1 MGSKF
6 KIGKAFY
13 SELKESIGDL
23 GRRYREETGKKRS
36 SIMDKEFR
44 KIIQDR
50 ANRTI
55 EADRYVKKSL
65 NGSTKKYNELMKV
78 RDKFSGGGT
87 MNKKKKKTKDPLV
100 EKYKRVRNTIIAA
113 PEVQAVGELV
123 NDLIGMGGFD
133 EGGLSEDIKKF
144 EEKTGIIG
152 RTTSSGDKR
161 TGPKISPDM
170 TAPKYKSSTMQADPP
185 RKGGAR
191 RKPLAD
197 FKSKMKRR
205 NNPKRSEL
213 AEGGFTDGR
222 KKIDKAPPFGVINA
236 ADFKAL
242 KAMKKKS
249 TGGIMVPVKIGKN
262 KITKIM

>member
-1 MGSKF
+1 MGSKY

-13 SELKESIGDL
+13 AELKESIGDL
-23 GRRYREETGKKRS
+23 GRRYRKETGKKRAS
-36 SIMDKEFR
+36 VLDEEYR
-44 KIIQDR
+44 RIIQDKVHR
-50 ANRTI
+50 EL

-87 MNKKKKKTKDPLV
+87 MNKKKKKTKDPLI

-113 PEVQAVGELV
+113 PEVQALGEVV

-133 EGGLSEDIKKF
+133 DGGLSEDIKKL

-152 RTTSSGDKR
+152 RTTSTGNKR

-170 TAPKYKSSTMQADPP
+170 RVGATKKVSTMQAGPSTP
-185 RKGGAR
+185 ASKKQYRGVT

-205 NNPKRSEL
+205 

-236 ADFKAL
+236 DDFKAL

-249 TGGIMVPVKIGKN
+249 TGGIMVPVKLGKN

>member
-1 MGSKF
+1 MGSKY

-13 SELKESIGDL
+13 SEIKESIGDL
-23 GRRYREETGKKRS
+23 GRRYRKETGKKRAS
-36 SIMDKEFR
+36 VLDEEYR
-44 KIIQDR
+44 RIIQDKVHR
-50 ANRTI
+50 EL

-100 EKYKRVRNTIIAA
+100 EKYKRIRNTILVA
-113 PEVQAVGELV
+113 PEVQAVGEMV

-133 EGGLSEDIKKF
+133 DGGLNEGIKSVKASEK
-144 EEKTGIIG
+144 
-152 RTTSSGDKR
+152 
-161 TGPKISPDM
+161 
-170 TAPKYKSSTMQADPP
+170 QAAPP
-185 RKGGAR
+185 RKASKMQAAPSVTASKRQIKGN

-197 FKSKMKRR
+197 FKSKMKR
-205 NNPKRSEL
+205 

-236 ADFKAL
+236 DDFKAL

-249 TGGIMVPVKIGKN
+249 TGGSIMVPVKIGKN

>member
-44 KIIQDR
+44 KIVQDR
-50 ANRTI
+50 VNRTL

-100 EKYKRVRNTIIAA
+100 EKYKRVRNTIVAA
-113 PEVQAVGELV
+113 PEVQALGDFV

-133 EGGLSEDIKKF
+133 DGGLTDDIKKIKTRN
-144 EEKTGIIG
+144 EKRGDISKTGNF
-152 RTTSSGDKR
+152 K
-161 TGPKISPDM
+161 KQ
-170 TAPKYKSSTMQADPP
+170 YK
-185 RKGGAR
+185 GATR
-191 RKPLAD
+191 RPLAD

-205 NNPKRSEL
+205 

-222 KKIDKAPPFGVINA
+222 KKIDKAPPFGVINKD
-236 ADFKAL
+236 DFKAL
-242 KAMKKKS
+242 KAMKKS
-249 TGGIMVPVKIGKN
+249 IGGSIVVPVKMGKN
-262 KITKIM
+262 KPTKIM

>member
-1 MGSKF
+1 MGSKY

-13 SELKESIGDL
+13 AELKESIGDL
-23 GRRYREETGKKRS
+23 GRRYRKETGKKRAS
-36 SIMDKEFR
+36 VLDEEYR
-44 KIIQDR
+44 RIIQDKVHR
-50 ANRTI
+50 EL

-100 EKYKRVRNTIIAA
+100 EKYKRVRNTILVA
-113 PEVQAVGELV
+113 PEVQAVGEMV

-133 EGGLSEDIKKF
+133 DGGLSEDIKKF
-144 EEKTGIIG
+144 QEKTGPK
-152 RTTSSGDKR
+152 TSSDIKVGSSK
-161 TGPKISPDM
+161 PSAM
-170 TAPKYKSSTMQADPP
+170 QTAP
-185 RKGGAR
+185 RGGARGVR

-197 FKSKMKRR
+197 FKSKMKR
-205 NNPKRSEL
+205 

-236 ADFKAL
+236 DDFKAL

-249 TGGIMVPVKIGKN
+249 TGGSIMVPVKMGKN
-262 KITKIM
+262 KPTKIM

>member
-44 KIIQDR
+44 KIVQDR
-50 ANRTI
+50 VNRML

-87 MNKKKKKTKDPLV
+87 MNKKKKKTKDPLI

-113 PEVQAVGELV
+113 PEVQAVGEMV

-133 EGGLSEDIKKF
+133 NGGLSEDIKKL

-152 RTTSSGDKR
+152 RTTSTGDKR

-170 TAPKYKSSTMQADPP
+170 KVGSTKKVRAMQADSSTPASKKQY
-185 RKGGAR
+185 RGVTR
-191 RKPLAD
+191 NPLAD
-197 FKSKMKRR
+197 FKSKMKR
-205 NNPKRSEL
+205 

-236 ADFKAL
+236 DDFKAL

>member
-44 KIIQDR
+44 KIVQDR
-50 ANRTI
+50 VNRTL

-100 EKYKRVRNTIIAA
+100 EKYRRVRNTILVA
-113 PEVQAVGELV
+113 PEVQALGDFV

-133 EGGLSEDIKKF
+133 DGGLNEGIKSVKASEKQAPPSKKAS
-144 EEKTGIIG
+144 E
-152 RTTSSGDKR
+152 
-161 TGPKISPDM
+161 
-170 TAPKYKSSTMQADPP
+170 MQAPP
-185 RKGGAR
+185 SRRVGEINKRGMTKKPRDAFRKSL
-191 RKPLAD
+191 RK
-197 FKSKMKRR
+197 R
-205 NNPKRSEL
+205 
-213 AEGGFTDGR
+213 AEGGFTDNR

-236 ADFKAL
+236 DDFKAL
-242 KAMKKKS
+242 KAMKKS
-249 TGGIMVPVKIGKN
+249 TGGSIVVPVKMGKN
-262 KITKIM
+262 KPTKIM

>member
-23 GRRYREETGKKRS
+23 GKRYREETGKKRS

-44 KIIQDR
+44 KIVQDR
-50 ANRTI
+50 VNRTL

-100 EKYKRVRNTIIAA
+100 EKYERVRNTIIAA

-133 EGGLSEDIKKF
+133 DGGLNEGIKSVKASEKQAPPSKKAS
-144 EEKTGIIG
+144 E
-152 RTTSSGDKR
+152 
-161 TGPKISPDM
+161 
-170 TAPKYKSSTMQADPP
+170 MQAPP
-185 RKGGAR
+185 STKASKKQYKGATR
-191 RKPLAD
+191 RPLAD
-197 FKSKMKRR
+197 IKSKMRR
-205 NNPKRSEL
+205 R
-213 AEGGFTDGR
+213 AQGGFTDGR
-222 KKIDKAPPFGVINA
+222 KKIDKAPPFGVINKD
-236 ADFKAL
+236 DFKAL

-262 KITKIM
+262 KPTKIM

>member
-44 KIIQDR
+44 KIVQDR
-50 ANRTI
+50 VNRTL

-113 PEVQAVGELV
+113 PEVQAIGEMV

-133 EGGLSEDIKKF
+133 
-144 EEKTGIIG
+144 
-152 RTTSSGDKR
+152 
-161 TGPKISPDM
+161 
-170 TAPKYKSSTMQADPP
+170 
-185 RKGGAR
+185 
-191 RKPLAD
+191 
-197 FKSKMKRR
+197 
-205 NNPKRSEL
+205 
-213 AEGGFTDGR
+213 
-222 KKIDKAPPFGVINA
+222 A
-236 ADFKAL
+236 AG
-242 KAMKKKS
+242 S
-249 TGGIMVPVKIGKN
+249 
-262 KITKIM
+262 